1 MSRPKLAYNLRKI
14 DEELMQMST
23 LVEEQ
28 LLMVKKA
35 LIRQDIELAR
45 IAIEMDPRVNAFEV
59 SIEKVCL
66 EALALQQPLASD
78 LRQIESAMKMITDLE
93 RIGDNSVNIAKVVLK
108 LGTEPL
114 IKPLIDIPKMFDLV
128 LIMLRQYMD
137 SYVRTS
143 AEIAVLT
150 ARADDEV
157 DLAYERLYRELLLI
171 LVEDQSH
178 RDQIVSLLFIGRYIE
193 RIGDHITNLC
203 ERVIYKAT
211 GERLS
216 F

>member
-35 LIRQDIELAR
+35 LVRQDIELAR
-45 IAIEMDPRVNAFEV
+45 NAIEMDPRVNAFEV